1 MRRVDSFLVAT
12 RYSTE
17 RLLMDNS
24 CAASSWLTSSLSF
37 GFTVTDAGAFFLG
50 AISIAI
56 NIPHPRLRAKT
67 RLRIFQRRRT
77 GVPPQ
82 ETSVEIPGGISRNR
96 RVLIGLC
103 VGRANATH
111 GERN

>member
-37 GFTVTDAGAFFLG
+37 GFTVTDARAFFFA

-67 RLRIFQRRRT
+67 RLRISKGNGPGFLRKQLQLRFRGDLKESSGTYGALRR
-77 GVPPQ
+77 
-82 ETSVEIPGGISRNR
+82 S
-96 RVLIGLC
+96 
-103 VGRANATH
+103 
-111 GERN
+111 GERD